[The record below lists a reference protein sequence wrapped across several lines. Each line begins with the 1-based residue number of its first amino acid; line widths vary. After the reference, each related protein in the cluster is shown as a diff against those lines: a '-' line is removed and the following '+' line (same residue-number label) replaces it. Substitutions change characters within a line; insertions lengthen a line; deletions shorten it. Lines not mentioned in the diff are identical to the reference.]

1 MMVPFNTNLMKLEFV
16 AAQMMGQLVQ
26 PLLNVAVT
34 RCLTS
39 MRFQNVPKTVEDFV
53 RKMSSSVKNV
63 VVLEEIVIPTRFGH
77 PQVGTSSLSNVICL
91 NEISLLLYLDNLI
104 ALIHLT

>member
-1 MMVPFNTNLMKLEFV
+1 MMVPFNTNLIKLEFV

-26 PLLNVAVT
+26 PLFHVAIT

-39 MRFQNVPKTVEDFV
+39 MRFRNVPKTVEDFV
-53 RKMSSSVKNV
+53 REMSCSVEYV

-77 PQVGTSSLSNVICL
+77 PQVGTSSLSSVICL
-91 NEISLLLYLDNLI
+91 NEL
-104 ALIHLT
+104 